1 MARSPARHICPRNFF
16 DRRLFCTRFGGV
28 DKHLNAGK
36 SVQLQFE
43 NGAPFSFSSPASFWP
58 TAAAD
63 AGAGRRRQGETVP
76 LETEM
81 RSFVRETPS
90 ARRPSSGATAPGA

>member
-1 MARSPARHICPRNFF
+1 MALSPARHICPHNFPAT
-16 DRRLFCTRFGGV
+16 RLFCTRFWDV
-28 DKHLNAGK
+28 NKHLNAGK

-43 NGAPFSFSSPASFWP
+43 NGAPFFFSSPASL

-63 AGAGRRRQGETVP
+63 AGAGPRRQCETVP
-76 LETEM
+76 LEAEM
-81 RSFVRETPS
+81 RSFVRGTPS

>member
-1 MARSPARHICPRNFF
+1 MALSPARHIRPHSFPAT
-16 DRRLFCTRFGGV
+16 RLFCTRFGGV

-76 LETEM
+76 LEAEM
-81 RSFVRETPS
+81 RSFVRGNPS
-90 ARRPSSGATAPGA
+90 ARPPSSGATAPGA